1 MSRACAQRQTA
12 GIPVWINGRTDLFI
26 HADKANDVVDEA
38 IERLQATRAG
48 RGQQRVPGPD
58 PGQRRLLI
66 GYARVSTTEQDL
78 TAQRDGL
85 TRLGVE
91 PSRIYVHHGLTGTNR
106 ARPSLREALA
116 ACRAGDTLVVTKL
129 DRLARSLPDAHLADF
144 AMTIYLDMDRSGT
157 YLKAVG
163 SALMLML
170 SSTLDRTPL
179 LRLEYRADMHSDP
192 IAHWQFH
199 AERGAFSHLLTRAHA
214 HRPGRVGKPH
224 DLSSVHLP
232 VGGERFRPC
241 LEDFLQLLVVDC
253 GVDSQE
259 GWETAIKDGRESWR
273 RRQLGSAVR
282 DVPSEAVRVLTELG
296 WSCSP
301 PEGAVAENLVPLRAW

>member
-1 MSRACAQRQTA
+1 MSLKERSRRFGEDAQTTLSAVLVGDFEIVSRRGEGSDRFIVQPRERH
-12 GIPVWINGRTDLFI
+12 IPLF
-26 HADKANDVVDEA
+26 VD
-38 IERLQATRAG
+38 G
-48 RGQQRVPGPD
+48 
-58 PGQRRLLI
+58 
-66 GYARVSTTEQDL
+66 
-78 TAQRDGL
+78 
-85 TRLGVE
+85 
-91 PSRIYVHHGLTGTNR
+91 
-106 ARPSLREALA
+106 
-116 ACRAGDTLVVTKL
+116 
-129 DRLARSLPDAHLADF
+129 AHLADF

-163 SALMLML
+163 SALML

-199 AERGAFSHLLTRAHA
+199 AERGAFSHLLARAHA